1 VTGRRQERPRR
12 YYGWWIAASLA
23 VTETVSWGILYY
35 GFSVFLVPMQAEL
48 GWSLATITGA
58 FSLALLVSGVCAPLV
73 GRWLDRH
80 GPRALMTCGSI
91 VGVISMVGWS
101 RVETVPAFYVIWAGI
116 GVSMSAT
123 LYEPAFA
130 TLARWFDRGRAR
142 AFLVVTIAAGF
153 ASTIFLPLSGEL
165 VASRGWREALLILTA
180 LLALTTVPL
189 HAFVLRRSPEDLNL
203 RVDGLTGADT
213 EARAERIIPDRSLP
227 PARVMREP
235 SFWWLT
241 GAFFLQT
248 FATIAVSII
257 LIPYLTVR
265 GDDPAYAAA
274 VVGLIGAAQVVSRIL
289 STAFG
294 ARISAITLT
303 ALVFALQ
310 AVALG
315 ILIFWQSHTGIVAA
329 VLLLGAG
336 RGVVTLM
343 RAQLVADLYGSTHFG
358 AINGT
363 LALFLTGAGA
373 LAPVSAGI
381 AYGVLGSYTPIL
393 IGMAAFSVLAA
404 LAMLRLGQLKRTKL
418 LTHVVSDSE

>member
-1 VTGRRQERPRR
+1 
-12 YYGWWIAASLA
+12 L
-23 VTETVSWGILYY
+23 
-35 GFSVFLVPMQAEL
+35 F
-48 GWSLATITGA
+48 
-58 FSLALLVSGVCAPLV
+58 
-73 GRWLDRH
+73 
-80 GPRALMTCGSI
+80 
-91 VGVISMVGWS
+91 
-101 RVETVPAFYVIWAGI
+101 VIWVGI

-203 RVDGLTGADT
+203 RVDGLTGAHT
-213 EARAERIIPDRSLP
+213 EARTERIIPDRSLP
-227 PARVMREP
+227 PASVMREP

-257 LIPYLTVR
+257 LIPYLTDR

-294 ARISAITLT
+294 ARMSAIILT

-393 IGMAAFSVLAA
+393 VGMAAFSLLAA
-404 LAMLRLGQLKRTKL
+404 LVMLRVVHHP
-418 LTHVVSDSE
+418 HVSGSVGA